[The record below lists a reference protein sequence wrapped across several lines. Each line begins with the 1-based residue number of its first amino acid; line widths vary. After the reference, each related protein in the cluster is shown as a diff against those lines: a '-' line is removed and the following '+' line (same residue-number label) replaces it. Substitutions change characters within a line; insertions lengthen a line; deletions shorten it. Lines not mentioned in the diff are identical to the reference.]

1 MAALWVG
8 GAGACSIAADDGEPE
23 AADWDVPEEAVDSA
37 AQAFTLAS
45 PELAAVLT
53 AFHALEITEAQIALT
68 RATDQYVREFAQ
80 TMLDHHTAAGQQ
92 LAATL
97 AQLGMTPLDNPISLA
112 LIDQAT
118 QDKLRLEGL
127 TGDAFDWTY
136 INLQIQVHREFLGE
150 IQEQLAVVGPELQPG
165 ISHLVPD
172 IRSAASQHLA
182 FATSLLSLV
191 DTRYVPES
199 RYPSGYYSPGYSPGV
214 PYSPPGAPYSPPGAP
229 YYGYRGTA
237 PYSPYGSPVYGY
249 YGRSTPYSP
258 APYPYS
264 PYPGYPGFRP

>member
-8 GAGACSIAADDGEPE
+8 GAGACSIAADGGDPPAG
-23 AADWDVPEEAVDSA
+23 DRDVPEEAVDSA

-45 PELAAVLT
+45 PELAAVLA
-53 AFHALEITEAQIALT
+53 AFHTLEIMEAQIALT

-80 TMLDHHTAAGQQ
+80 TMLDHHTAASQ
-92 LAATL
+92 LLGATL

-112 LIDQAT
+112 LIEQAA

-127 TGDAFDWTY
+127 TGDDFDWTY
-136 INLQIQVHREFLGE
+136 INLQIQLHREFLGE

-172 IRSAASQHLA
+172 IRSTASQHLA

-199 RYPSGYYSPGYSPGV
+199 RHPSGYFSPGYL
-214 PYSPPGAPYSPPGAP
+214 PGAPYSPPGSS
-229 YYGYRGTA
+229 YYGYGGTA
-237 PYSPYGSPVYGY
+237 PYSPYGSPYYGY
-249 YGRSTPYSP
+249 YGRGTPYSP

-264 PYPGYPGFRP
+264 PYPGYPGYRP